1 MRYGY
6 LEDWDED
13 VRVVVGT
20 FVLNDRDQSL
30 EAHATIDV
38 FGRKGPQGAVLKHKF
53 KQSISDRKQFR
64 TKIKIQLYS
73 LFFN

>member
-6 LEDWDED
+6 LEDWHED
-13 VRVVVGT
+13 ISVVVGP
-20 FVLNDRDQSL
+20 FILNDGDQSL
-30 EAHATIDV
+30 EAHATIDM
-38 FGRKGPQGAVLKHKF
+38 FGGKGPQGAVLKYKF

-64 TKIKIQLYS
+64 TKIKIQMYS